1 MSNVKI
7 DAVILAAG
15 LGSRINNI
23 SKDKPKGFIEINGEP
38 LIRRSIKLLKK
49 SGINNIYIVTGYK
62 KEFFESL
69 AYNFTNIFTIN
80 NPDYINTGSFGS
92 FLSLKNQIKNSFLLL
107 ESDLL
112 YDRKILM
119 ELINDSRNN
128 IIATSDFTNSG
139 DEVYVEDIDSLL
151 KNMSKDKNLFDKD
164 VSEFIGISKIS
175 IRLFNFL
182 IKNYSDKKL
191 NEYEEILVKASE
203 TQEVFIKKLF
213 DVSWCEIDTIDH
225 LERAKQKIYPLL
237 KK

>member
-15 LGSRINNI
+15 VGLRINNI
-23 SKDKPKGFIEINGEP
+23 SKDKPKGFIEINGKS
-38 LIRRSIKLLKK
+38 LIQRSIKLLKK

-69 AYNFTNIFTIN
+69 AYNFTNVFTIN
-80 NPDYINTGSFGS
+80 NPDYLNTGSFGS
-92 FLSLKNQIKNSFLLL
+92 FLSLKNHIKNSFLLL

-128 IIATSDFTNSG
+128 IIATSNFTNAG
-139 DEVYVEDIDSLL
+139 DEVYVEGIDSHL
-151 KNMSKDKNLFDKD
+151 KNMSKDKSLFDKD
-164 VSEFIGISKIS
+164 SSEFIGISKIS

-203 TQEVFIKKLF
+203 TQKIFIKKLF
-213 DVSWCEIDTIDH
+213 DVSWCEIDTLDH